1 MDLTRIPTPPNRNL
15 TAELVALRP
24 APAPRVQSA
33 NGWAL
38 PANGAF
44 ASAML
49 GEKDRAA
56 GRGGGMRAPTCEETI
71 DVPGAAPL
79 AAAVWAPEGVADEPG
94 TPFGVTYEPA
104 PVVLAGVSGQ
114 DAGEL
119 VPALLDSGHSVV
131 TVGGEVPGAAGALE
145 AMSRLGVTQAH
156 LAGPLAGTI
165 AQKVP
170 ARALSAAPLPE
181 RATANATAELLAH
194 IRAHEP
200 RRRHNPLVSVDAAE
214 AHVAPGPEDIVVRRA
229 VAADEPA
236 IQAMYGH
243 LLDACDVPGRET
255 CGWRRGF
262 WPLPDDVSRRL
273 REGTTWVALER
284 GGERPGAPVLGAMS
298 LDGDFGLPGV
308 EADWEPLAPGEMLT
322 CHLLATDPAARGR
335 GVATALLAAYAREGI
350 TRGCRALRINTS
362 PQSLSNRL
370 YRELGFTLHRP
381 VWFPYEGLDLTGW
394 TNLYEIR
401 LDVAVPAPGHAR

>member
-15 TAELVALRP
+15 TAEFVALRP
-24 APAPRVQSA
+24 APAPRARSA

-114 DAGEL
+114 VAGEL
-119 VPALLDSGHSVV
+119 VPSLLDSGRSVV

-165 AQKVP
+165 AQKAP

-181 RATANATAELLAH
+181 RSTANAAAELLAH

-200 RRRHNPLVSVDAAE
+200 RRRHNPLVSVDAAG

-273 REGTTWVALER
+273 REDTTWVALER

-401 LDVAVPAPGHAR
+401 LDVAAPAPGHAR

>member
-1 MDLTRIPTPPNRNL
+1 
-15 TAELVALRP
+15 
-24 APAPRVQSA
+24 
-33 NGWAL
+33 
-38 PANGAF
+38 
-44 ASAML
+44 ML

-119 VPALLDSGHSVV
+119 VPALLDSGRSVV

-156 LAGPLAGTI
+156 LVGPLAGTI
-165 AQKVP
+165 AQKAP

-200 RRRHNPLVSVDAAE
+200 RRRHNPLVSVDAAG
-214 AHVAPGPEDIVVRRA
+214 AHVAPGPEGIVVRRA

-284 GGERPGAPVLGAMS
+284 GGERPGALVLGAMS

-308 EADWEPLAPGEMLT
+308 EADWGPLAPGEMLT

-401 LDVAVPAPGHAR
+401 LDVAAPAPGHAR

>member
-1 MDLTRIPTPPNRNL
+1 
-15 TAELVALRP
+15 
-24 APAPRVQSA
+24 
-33 NGWAL
+33 
-38 PANGAF
+38 
-44 ASAML
+44 
-49 GEKDRAA
+49 
-56 GRGGGMRAPTCEETI
+56 MRAPTCEETI
-71 DVPGAAPL
+71 DVPGAASL

-119 VPALLDSGHSVV
+119 VFALLDSGHSVV

-165 AQKVP
+165 AQKAP

-200 RRRHNPLVSVDAAE
+200 RRRHNPLVSVDAAG

-273 REGTTWVALER
+273 REGTTWVALAR

-308 EADWEPLAPGEMLT
+308 EPDWEPLAPGEMLT

-335 GVATALLAAYAREGI
+335 GVATALLEAYAREGI

-401 LDVAVPAPGHAR
+401 LDEAAPAPGHAR

>member
-15 TAELVALRP
+15 TAEFVALRP

-56 GRGGGMRAPTCEETI
+56 GRGGGMGAPTCEETI

-79 AAAVWAPEGVADEPG
+79 AVAVWAPEGVTDEPG

-119 VPALLDSGHSVV
+119 VFALLDGGRSVV

-170 ARALSAAPLPE
+170 ARALCAAPLPE
-181 RATANATAELLAH
+181 RATANAVAELLAH

-200 RRRHNPLVSVDAAE
+200 RRRHNPLVSVDAAG

-229 VAADEPA
+229 VVADEPA

-284 GGERPGAPVLGAMS
+284 GGERPGTPVLGAMS

-308 EADWEPLAPGEMLT
+308 EPDWEPLVPGEMLT

-335 GVATALLAAYAREGI
+335 GVATALLTAYAREGV

-401 LDVAVPAPGHAR
+401 LDMAAPASGHAR